1 MSRVTHF
8 TFSRDFLE
16 KIVIFEMGL
25 LKGLGEKIDNRNIL
39 VSMFLLTNF
48 LVKKIS
54 VCADISSQEYFLY
67 FLPGFV
73 QHAASL

>member
-48 LVKKIS
+48 LVKN
-54 VCADISSQEYFLY
+54 
-67 FLPGFV
+67 
-73 QHAASL
+73 